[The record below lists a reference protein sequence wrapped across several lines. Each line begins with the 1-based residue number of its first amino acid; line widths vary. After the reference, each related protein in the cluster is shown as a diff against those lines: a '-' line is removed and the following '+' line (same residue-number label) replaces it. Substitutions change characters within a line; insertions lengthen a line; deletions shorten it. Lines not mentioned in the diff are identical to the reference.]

1 MKKKLSIA
9 AAVLTAIMA
18 FGVCG
23 AGCNGSQNQGATSS
37 EEQNGENIMKLDMVT
52 LAENIDK
59 AAQYDF
65 VTNKVF
71 GSAYYVYQDGVAYEK
86 CYGDGALNADM
97 PITNTS
103 IFRLASMTKPITA
116 MATLILVESGALSL
130 DDTIDTYLPEFKDI
144 KIIQGSS
151 VTTPQNI
158 PTIRSLLNHTSG
170 IGCDETKLV
179 KMTGSD
185 KATLDAS
192 IAFFVKHG
200 LDFEPGSKQQY
211 SGFGAFDVLT
221 KIIEKVSGTDYL
233 SFLQEYLFTPC
244 GMMDTTF
251 TPNSQQKGRM
261 VAMHNRV
268 DGKNTVAFMP
278 NGCVY
283 ADFPAT
289 HYMGGAGLVSTLS
302 DYSKFAEM
310 LLNKGKVGKSKIVK
324 ESTFNS
330 LCTPQVSTDIMPG
343 HTQWGLGVR
352 VISEGHPYM
361 PEGTFGWSG
370 AYGSHFWVDPA
381 NKIFAV
387 YMKNSLTDGGAGNES
402 ATKFEQ
408 AVYSSFVME

>member
-9 AAVLTAIMA
+9 AAVLAVTMV

-23 AGCNGSQNQGATSS
+23 AGCGGKNQGSTASS
-37 EEQNGENIMKLDMVT
+37 DGQGENFMKLDMVA

-59 AAQYDF
+59 VAQYDL

-86 CYGDGALNADM
+86 CYGDGALNADV

>member
-1 MKKKLSIA
+1 M
-9 AAVLTAIMA
+9 
-18 FGVCG
+18 
-23 AGCNGSQNQGATSS
+23 
-37 EEQNGENIMKLDMVT
+37 
-52 LAENIDK
+52 
-59 AAQYDF
+59 
-65 VTNKVF
+65 
-71 GSAYYVYQDGVAYEK
+71 
-86 CYGDGALNADM
+86 
-97 PITNTS
+97 
-103 IFRLASMTKPITA
+103 
-116 MATLILVESGALSL
+116 
-130 DDTIDTYLPEFKDI
+130 
-144 KIIQGSS
+144 
-151 VTTPQNI
+151 
-158 PTIRSLLNHTSG
+158 
-170 IGCDETKLV
+170 
-179 KMTGSD
+179 
-185 KATLDAS
+185 
-192 IAFFVKHG
+192 
-200 LDFEPGSKQQY
+200 
-211 SGFGAFDVLT
+211 
-221 KIIEKVSGTDYL
+221 
-233 SFLQEYLFTPC
+233 
-244 GMMDTTF
+244 
-251 TPNSQQKGRM
+251 
-261 VAMHNRV
+261 AMHNRV
-268 DGKNTVAFMP
+268 DGENTVAFMP

-387 YMKNSLTDGGAGNES
+387 YMKNSLTDGGSGNES